1 MQSLNYN
8 AEKRKKEARAVITMR
23 NMVRNLAAHEK
34 VSYKEALFL
43 FTSSNVYD
51 SLFNFDTGIWKESP
65 EYLLDLYNQIAIKN
79 EKN

>member
-23 NMVRNLAAHEK
+23 NMVRNLADHEK